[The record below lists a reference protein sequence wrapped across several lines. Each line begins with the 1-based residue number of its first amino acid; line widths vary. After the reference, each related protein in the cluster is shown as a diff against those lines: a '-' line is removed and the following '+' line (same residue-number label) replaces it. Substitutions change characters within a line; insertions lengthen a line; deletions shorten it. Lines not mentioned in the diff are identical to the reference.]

1 MEEDNK
7 KKADE
12 KSSHIDDQEI
22 TVFPNNFGS
31 VERIIIPQLEVMARL
46 NSTWFS

>member
-12 KSSHIDDQEI
+12 KSSHEETEQI
-22 TVFPNNFGS
+22 TVFSNNFGT

-46 NSTWFS
+46 SGTWFS